1 MLLPEPGKEN
11 SRRPNIFLF
20 FNIKV
25 LFIQVI
31 ALLVDFLVA
40 VATVSVVY
48 TSMGKSGRV
57 PLFNIMGGKLLLNF
71 GAKFRR

>member
-1 MLLPEPGKEN
+1 MLLPEPGKEIN
-11 SRRPNIFLF
+11 RRPNIFLF

-48 TSMGKSGRV
+48 TSMGKNGRV
-57 PLFNIMGGKLLLNF
+57 PLFNFNS
-71 GAKFRR
+71 

>member
-25 LFIQVI
+25 LIQVI

-48 TSMGKSGRV
+48 TSMGKNGRV
-57 PLFNIMGGKLLLNF
+57 PLFNFNS
-71 GAKFRR
+71 